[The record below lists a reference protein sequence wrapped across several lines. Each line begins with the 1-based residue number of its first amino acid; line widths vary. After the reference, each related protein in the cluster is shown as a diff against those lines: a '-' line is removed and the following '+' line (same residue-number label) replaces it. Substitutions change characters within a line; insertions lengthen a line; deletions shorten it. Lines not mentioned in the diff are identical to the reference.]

1 MTLASLNATAYALE
15 NDELTCMTQQ
25 YWFAKLGPEKKD
37 AFEEI
42 SKNCEL
48 GEDRFTEVDEFIDTA
63 TATVDGGGD
72 EFFAAVYGQEQ
83 AALFR
88 KMTKDTLV
96 FMQAVDAQLIKT
108 MPIP

>member
-1 MTLASLNATAYALE
+1 
-15 NDELTCMTQQ
+15 MTQE
-25 YWFAKLGPEKKD
+25 YWFTKLGPEKKD

-42 SKNCEL
+42 SQKCGL
-48 GEDRFTEVDEFIDTA
+48 GEDRSMEVDEFIETA

-88 KMTKDTLV
+88 SVTKETLV
-96 FMQAVDAQLIKT
+96 FMQSVDAHLIKT